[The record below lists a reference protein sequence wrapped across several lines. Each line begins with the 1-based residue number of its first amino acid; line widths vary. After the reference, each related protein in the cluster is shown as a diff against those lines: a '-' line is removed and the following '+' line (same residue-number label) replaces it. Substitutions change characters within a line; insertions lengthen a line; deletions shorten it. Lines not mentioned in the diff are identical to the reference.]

1 MAPGLPLATTMRLHV
16 TAVFV
21 TLTLAAC
28 GGGGG
33 TGYDPGTGPEAMD
46 PPVATEFVFT
56 IGPAGVTPREM
67 RVPVGARVAFRNQ
80 DGRSHQMTSNPH
92 PVHTDCPAINVGIVP
107 AGQTRTTG
115 ALESERSCGFHDHDR
130 ELDETLWGRVLVG
143 GAPGDDT
150 GY

>member
-1 MAPGLPLATTMRLHV
+1 MSLRAPAVLLVVSV
-16 TAVFV
+16 T
-21 TLTLAAC
+21 AC

-33 TGYDPGTGPEAMD
+33 TGYDPGPGPTAVD
-46 PPVATEFVFT
+46 PITTEFVFT
-56 IGPAGVTPREM
+56 IGPSGVTPREM

-107 AGQTRTTG
+107 AGQARTTG
-115 ALESERSCGFHDHDR
+115 ALEAERSCGFHDHDR
-130 ELDETLWGRVLVG
+130 ELDQSLWGRVLVG